1 MTHRARVEAMLAAAA
16 AQHAALLPDLPPALQ
31 ASLPVDAQGI
41 TGAIDLVGE
50 AAGLTDAERRH

>member
-31 ASLPVDAQGI
+31 ASLPVDERA
-41 TGAIDLVGE
+41 VVSM
-50 AAGLTDAERRH
+50 AAALDD